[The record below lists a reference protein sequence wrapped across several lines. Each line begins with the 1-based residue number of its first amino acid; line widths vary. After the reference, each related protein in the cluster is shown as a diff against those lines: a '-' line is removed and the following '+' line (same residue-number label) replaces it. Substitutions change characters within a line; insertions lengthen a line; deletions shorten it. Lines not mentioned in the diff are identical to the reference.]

1 MVARQGVEFSVRD
14 RALAIGGQALNLDG
28 LNGSYDEILLP
39 LFGAHQAANASVA
52 LAAVEAFFGGTL
64 TLDID
69 AVREGLGSVTSPGR
83 LEVVR
88 RSPTVIVDAAHNPH
102 GAAVLATALEESF
115 TFEQVIGVISVMADK
130 DVIGVLQ
137 ALEPVMTDVVVT
149 WNGAQ
154 RAMLAP
160 EIAELAIQ
168 VFGEDRVHVESNL
181 TSAID
186 RAIEMADDA
195 GMNGVGVVVT
205 GSVVTAAAARL
216 IMGKT
221 NT

>member
-1 MVARQGVEFSVRD
+1 
-14 RALAIGGQALNLDG
+14 
-28 LNGSYDEILLP
+28 
-39 LFGAHQAANASVA
+39 
-52 LAAVEAFFGGTL
+52 
-64 TLDID
+64 
-69 AVREGLGSVTSPGR
+69 
-83 LEVVR
+83 
-88 RSPTVIVDAAHNPH
+88 
-102 GAAVLATALEESF
+102 
-115 TFEQVIGVISVMADK
+115 MADK

-154 RAMLAP
+154 RAMLAT
-160 EIAELAIQ
+160 EIAELATQ
-168 VFGEDRVHVESNL
+168 VFGEDRVHVESSL
-181 TSAID
+181 SSAID

-205 GSVVTAAAARL
+205 GSVVTAAAARK